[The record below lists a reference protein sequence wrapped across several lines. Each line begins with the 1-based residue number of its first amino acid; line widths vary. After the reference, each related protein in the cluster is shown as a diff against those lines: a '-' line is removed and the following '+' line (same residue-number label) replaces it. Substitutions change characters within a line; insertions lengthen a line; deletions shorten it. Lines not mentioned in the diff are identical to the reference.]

1 MAREKGKGS
10 LKHKRLQHNIANYFI
25 KQGKVATVE
34 PYIGKN
40 IDVLV
45 HDLNKSIAIEIQLS
59 SKHCLQIE
67 KDFQLGCD
75 EVWFVCDSSSV
86 LNNIRNKIKTNLEKY
101 LFDKTRFYLIQ
112 DFFPHAHN
120 KNNRITRNKVSEE
133 NNGIKQAELK
143 GGESNAK
150 SHISRSGRQ

>member
-10 LKHKRLQHNIANYFI
+10 LKHKRLQRNIANYFI

-45 HDLNKSIAIEIQLS
+45 HDLNKTIAIEIQLS

-67 KDFQLGCD
+67 KDYLLGCD
-75 EVWFVCDSSSV
+75 EVWFVCDSYSV
-86 LNNIRNKIKTNLEKY
+86 VNNIRSKIKTNLDKT

-112 DFFPHAHN
+112 DFFPTSDN

-133 NNGIKQAELK
+133 SHGIKPNSE
-143 GGESNAK
+143 
-150 SHISRSGRQ
+150 RR

>member
-10 LKHKRLQHNIANYFI
+10 LKHKKLQHNIANYFI

-45 HDLNKSIAIEIQLS
+45 HDFNKTIAIEIQLS

-67 KDFQLGCD
+67 KDYLLGCD
-75 EVWFVCDSSSV
+75 EVWFVCESYNI
-86 LNNIRNKIKTNLEKY
+86 LNNIKNKIKTNLGKI
-101 LFDKTRFYLIQ
+101 LFDKTKFYLIQ
-112 DFFPHAHN
+112 DFFPTSHKN
-120 KNNRITRNKVSEE
+120 NNRITRNKVPEE
-133 NNGIKQAELK
+133 SNGIKSILE
-143 GGESNAK
+143 
-150 SHISRSGRQ
+150 RR